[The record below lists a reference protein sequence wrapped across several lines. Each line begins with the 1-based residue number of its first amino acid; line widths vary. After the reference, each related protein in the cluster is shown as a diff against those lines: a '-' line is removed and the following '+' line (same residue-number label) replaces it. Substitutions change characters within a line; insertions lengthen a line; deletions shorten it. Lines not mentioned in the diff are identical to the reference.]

1 MIFFDERFETF
12 HAFSFMHLVPILIV
26 AALIVL
32 MIVFKEPLRANKK
45 LDRRLQ
51 ISVGIT
57 MIVMEWIFYGWVFS
71 QGGASWTLLP
81 FGLCAISMY
90 LTAITLLTQNQKIFK
105 IVFPW
110 ALTGALLSLAV
121 ADLTYSAPHFRY
133 FHYFGNHGL
142 FFLANIYL
150 VVVKKYDFT
159 YKDLLKSSL
168 LLVFIAVM
176 MYLINQV
183 LGTNHMYLTE
193 LPAEVAFMFMWL
205 GDPLWIFG
213 FGLGIFILFHLLTAP
228 FLVIKKRSS
237 KARSFVTI
245 QTE

>member
-1 MIFFDERFETF
+1 MIFFDERFQTF
-12 HAFSFMHLVPILIV
+12 HAFSWMHLIPILLIIG
-26 AALIVL
+26 LIVL
-32 MIVFKEPLRANKK
+32 MIVYKEPLRSNHK

-51 ISVGIT
+51 ISVGIA
-57 MIVMEWIFYGWVFS
+57 MIVMEWIFYGWVIIR
-71 QGGASWTLLP
+71 GGASWTLLP

-90 LTAITLLTQNQKIFK
+90 LTAITLITQNQKIFK

-168 LLVFIAVM
+168 LLVFISVM
-176 MYLINQV
+176 MYFVNQI

-205 GDPLWIFG
+205 GNPLWVFG
-213 FGLGIFILFHLLTAP
+213 FGIGIFILFNLLTAP
-228 FLVIKKRSS
+228 FLIIKRHAHKS
-237 KARSFVTI
+237 KAFVENR
-245 QTE
+245 TE